1 MESTWASHEKG
12 KEKLF
17 EERKK
22 NTVNEGE
29 QKKSVLRIN
38 VSRYYYYFYCMHSPA
53 RLIKFEVAHNANT
66 QTMAIANL
74 FNCKLKMRGIAKIH
88 STVER
93 GVREGAANKMEN
105 RNARFNDNWFDYC
118 LINKNWVKITKF
130 SSKRIKFSRWWAQL
144 TRLAR
149 GLLVS
154 IKMDFKLR
162 ALR

>member
-1 MESTWASHEKG
+1 MKKG
-12 KEKLF
+12 RKNYS
-17 EERKK
+17 RSAKK
-22 NTVNEGE
+22 NTENEGE

-38 VSRYYYYFYCMHSPA
+38 VSRYYYCMHSPA

-105 RNARFNDNWFDYC
+105 RNARFNDN
-118 LINKNWVKITKF
+118 
-130 SSKRIKFSRWWAQL
+130 
-144 TRLAR
+144 
-149 GLLVS
+149 
-154 IKMDFKLR
+154 
-162 ALR
+162 